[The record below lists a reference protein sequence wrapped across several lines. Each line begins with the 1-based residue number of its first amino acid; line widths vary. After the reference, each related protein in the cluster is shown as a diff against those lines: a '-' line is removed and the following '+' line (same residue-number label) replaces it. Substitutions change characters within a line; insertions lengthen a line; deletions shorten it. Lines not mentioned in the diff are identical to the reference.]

1 MFALQNHS
9 KINGSNQLQ
18 EVCKEHLQK
27 KKCDSNYL
35 TLTSLC
41 NLIVLNSE
49 LV

>member
-1 MFALQNHS
+1 MFVLQNHS

-18 EVCKEHLQK
+18 EVFKEHLLQ

-35 TLTSLC
+35 TLTPLC
-41 NLIVLNSE
+41 NLIALNSE